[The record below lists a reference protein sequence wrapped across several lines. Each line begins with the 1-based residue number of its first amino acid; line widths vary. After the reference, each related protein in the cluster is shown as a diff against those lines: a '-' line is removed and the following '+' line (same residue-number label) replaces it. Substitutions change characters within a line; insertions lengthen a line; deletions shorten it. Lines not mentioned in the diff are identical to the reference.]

1 MNLAYGKLL
10 EENEKLKAEI
20 QVLKESNQLLVE
32 KVNAR
37 LKHPLASEE
46 ELALQYE
53 AALAECDL
61 YRQRFVWAMSQ
72 IEKTIDDIPKDEDLP
87 FILRK
92 QAE

>member
-1 MNLAYGKLL
+1 MNLAYERLL
-10 EENEKLKAEI
+10 EENEKLKAEV

-32 KVNAR
+32 RLNER

-53 AALAECDL
+53 AALAECEL

-72 IEKTIDDIPKDEDLP
+72 IPRSIDDFPNTLQ
-87 FILRK
+87 K